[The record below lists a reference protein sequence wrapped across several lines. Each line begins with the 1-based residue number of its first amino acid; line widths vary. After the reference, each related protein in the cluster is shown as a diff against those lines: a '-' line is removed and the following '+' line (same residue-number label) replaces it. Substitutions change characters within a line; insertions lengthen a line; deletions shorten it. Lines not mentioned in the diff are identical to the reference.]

1 MRISQRGVDLIKRH
15 EGLRLRAY
23 RDAVGVI
30 TIGYGHTRTAQIGQT
45 ITAGEAEALLRAD
58 LDAFEDGVTALVKR
72 PLKQSQFDALVSF
85 AFNVGLDI
93 DADHRTEGLGD
104 STLLALV
111 NAGRDQDAV
120 IEFLKWSKAGG
131 RPLLGLTRRRLAE
144 AQLFLEDL

>member
-58 LDAFEDGVTALVKR
+58 LDAFEAASR
-72 PLKQSQFDALVSF
+72 RSS
-85 AFNVGLDI
+85 
-93 DADHRTEGLGD
+93 
-104 STLLALV
+104 S
-111 NAGRDQDAV
+111 GRSNNRNSM
-120 IEFLKWSKAGG
+120 LW
-131 RPLLGLTRRRLAE
+131 
-144 AQLFLEDL
+144 